1 MEKSNVIEHP
11 GGSVTSIEKRKRKS
25 YFLRIFARVPA
36 VHYEDH
42 REVHIVDILV
52 VAYGGGGVFDCAIGK
67 RMHFYTSVQCFLI
80 LCWLLFFFF
89 SFFSLKA
96 HMHGLLSIFM
106 RTHRHVWNWR
116 FVAYV
121 TVITIEQLTFL
132 ESIID
137 ASFSSKKLRSV

>member
-52 VAYGGGGVFDCAIGK
+52 VAYGGGGCLTVQSERECIFIRVYNVF
-67 RMHFYTSVQCFLI
+67 
-80 LCWLLFFFF
+80 
-89 SFFSLKA
+89 
-96 HMHGLLSIFM
+96 
-106 RTHRHVWNWR
+106 
-116 FVAYV
+116 
-121 TVITIEQLTFL
+121 
-132 ESIID
+132 
-137 ASFSSKKLRSV
+137 